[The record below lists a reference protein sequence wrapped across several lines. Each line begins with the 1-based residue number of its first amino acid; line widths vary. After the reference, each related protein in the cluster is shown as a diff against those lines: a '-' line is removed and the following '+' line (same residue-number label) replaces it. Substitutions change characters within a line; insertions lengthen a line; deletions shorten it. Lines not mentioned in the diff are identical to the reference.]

1 MPKNLLSIVEE
12 AIKVEAKAVWMQEGV
27 ITEKAA
33 AQARETGLLVV
44 TEKCILKEH

>member
-1 MPKNLLSIVEE
+1 
-12 AIKVEAKAVWMQEGV
+12 MQERV

-33 AQARETGLLVV
+33 AQAREAGLLAV